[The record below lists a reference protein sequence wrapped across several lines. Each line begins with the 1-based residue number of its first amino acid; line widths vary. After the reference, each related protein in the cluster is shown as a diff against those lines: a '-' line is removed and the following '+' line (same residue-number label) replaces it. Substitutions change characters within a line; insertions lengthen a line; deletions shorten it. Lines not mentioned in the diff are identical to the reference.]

1 MSNYQFLHSVA
12 IVEFHEVWK
21 TVWVLGILRQCTYC
35 ADCTRR
41 PCCFDGSLIPEYWIV
56 VRLKLDTL
64 RWKLDVP
71 CAVVILA
78 WSLSSLV
85 PSPFINSPISIF
97 SAISNLTISLGMQ
110 SLSLFNISR
119 IKGEVQF
126 NTWTGL
132 DLRVDTWQIILLTKL
147 QDGLFL
153 LYPDFFVRQTLRAF
167 IKNLVRF
174 CYLIL
179 LYKWIPATLD
189 ASFLAFPNPDD
200 DLYRVQTGAVYIH
213 E

>member
-1 MSNYQFLHSVA
+1 MFCGKINAVTFTIHELTFFQQHRMSNYQFLHSVA

-21 TVWVLGILRQCTYC
+21 TIWVLRILRQCTYC

-41 PCCFDGSLIPEYWIV
+41 PCCFDGWLIPEYWIV
-56 VRLKLDTL
+56 VRLKLDSL
-64 RWKLDVP
+64 IWKLDVP

-78 WSLSSLV
+78 WSLSSAIQYMNWAGSKGWYMTDY
-85 PSPFINSPISIF
+85 PADKTARRPFF
-97 SAISNLTISLGMQ
+97 L
-110 SLSLFNISR
+110 LSL
-119 IKGEVQF
+119 
-126 NTWTGL
+126 
-132 DLRVDTWQIILLTKL
+132 
-147 QDGLFL
+147 
-153 LYPDFFVRQTLRAF
+153 DFFVRQTLRAF

-179 LYKWIPATLD
+179 LYKWIPAALD

-200 DLYRVQTGAVYIH
+200 DLYRVQTGAVYIQ